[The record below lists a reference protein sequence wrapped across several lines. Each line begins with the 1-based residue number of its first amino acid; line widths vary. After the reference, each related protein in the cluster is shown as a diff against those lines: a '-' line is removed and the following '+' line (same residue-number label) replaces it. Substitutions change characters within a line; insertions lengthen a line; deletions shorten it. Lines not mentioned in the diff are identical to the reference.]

1 MDLQITDS
9 KDADVVMALRNF
21 REGDPVKAVVI
32 SVDHEKNRI
41 SFSLK
46 PSHFASDNDDGQS
59 SEIEDDEADEQP
71 DHEDVVMD
79 ELKTRDDI
87 EESDSGES
95 SDEGGMDVDD
105 FLATMNSTRSLK
117 PSLNLDPPALI
128 TSLNLQTGFQWSNE
142 PTEGDTTD
150 LSEDEGDGDEQDKK
164 KKKKKRKEIEHDLTA
179 DLHKKMPESTADFER
194 HLLAS
199 PNSSYLW
206 IQYMSFQLQLAE
218 VEKAKDIGRRAL
230 QTINIREEQEK
241 LNVWIA
247 LLNLENTYGT
257 DESLETVF
265 KDAARHNDSKTVHL
279 RFAAILDESQKTEVR
294 HYSS

>member
-1 MDLQITDS
+1 
-9 KDADVVMALRNF
+9 
-21 REGDPVKAVVI
+21 
-32 SVDHEKNRI
+32 
-41 SFSLK
+41 
-46 PSHFASDNDDGQS
+46 
-59 SEIEDDEADEQP
+59 
-71 DHEDVVMD
+71 
-79 ELKTRDDI
+79 
-87 EESDSGES
+87 
-95 SDEGGMDVDD
+95 
-105 FLATMNSTRSLK
+105 
-117 PSLNLDPPALI
+117 
-128 TSLNLQTGFQWSNE
+128 
-142 PTEGDTTD
+142 
-150 LSEDEGDGDEQDKK
+150 
-164 KKKKKRKEIEHDLTA
+164 
-179 DLHKKMPESTADFER
+179 MPESTADFER

-199 PNSSYLW
+199 PDSSYLW